1 MGNKSST
8 TTSPKGGFTKQK
20 DPEVPHNT
28 KVEKQPAVRRNSAT
42 TTVASSTTSASTSRT
57 NSPPALGFDVPV
69 LRVSQ
74 KQRPRGVADM
84 EIKSHCEKIKR
95 IVGTSRLS
103 QKEDLTITPSVI
115 SSNDES
121 VIYECFGCIV
131 AIAQNSPPLEKS
143 TLDDYLITCH
153 SIRKNQPKCAN
164 NVTLLMSQ
172 AKALIEALV
181 VPVNNGT
188 TPGTSAI
195 QPPLIIGLSPN
206 DGNVNGNDGMALSQH
221 GKITITSDLLQEM
234 RQQYALARAA
244 CTEPVEVS
252 SGLPAATTLMG
263 VNDTVL
269 PVPVVRSGPPPIQV
283 TTVRTGPPPIQV
295 TTIRAGPPPIQV
307 TTVNLGSL
315 LFDLKT
321 IDESSAGSPITT
333 GSPPALQDKKKCL
346 R

>member
-84 EIKSHCEKIKR
+84 EIKSHCEQIKR
-95 IVGTSRLS
+95 IIGTSRLS
-103 QKEDLTITPSVI
+103 QKEDLTTTPSNI
-115 SSNDES
+115 SSSDES

-164 NVTLLMSQ
+164 NVSLLMSQ

-181 VPVNNGT
+181 VPVNNDT
-188 TPGTSAI
+188 YKV
-195 QPPLIIGLSPN
+195 PL
-206 DGNVNGNDGMALSQH
+206 
-221 GKITITSDLLQEM
+221 LL
-234 RQQYALARAA
+234 RFSHDPSVCLR
-244 CTEPVEVS
+244 
-252 SGLPAATTLMG
+252 
-263 VNDTVL
+263 
-269 PVPVVRSGPPPIQV
+269 
-283 TTVRTGPPPIQV
+283 
-295 TTIRAGPPPIQV
+295 
-307 TTVNLGSL
+307 
-315 LFDLKT
+315 
-321 IDESSAGSPITT
+321 TT
-333 GSPPALQDKKKCL
+333 GMSTAMMVWLCL
-346 R
+346 SMGK